1 MVVHPKFVVDENQN
15 RQAVLLSYEDWE
27 KILEEIEE
35 LDEIRAYDEA
45 KSRPSDPVTFDDAV
59 KEIRKDNAPLTYEV
73 FVERPAQRALARIS
87 QPC

>member
-15 RQAVLLSYEDWE
+15 RQAVLLSYEEWE

-45 KSRPSDPVTFDDAV
+45 KSRPSDPVAFDDVV
-59 KEIRKDNAPLTYEV
+59 KEIRKDDAP
-73 FVERPAQRALARIS
+73 
-87 QPC
+87 